1 MVWPIAGRR
10 SNKMSRDGY
19 PPVEDSR
26 EGGRV
31 WLLAVIL
38 AAMGLTLVS
47 SVIYTIMAASAAF
60 FAHRIVQG

>member
-1 MVWPIAGRR
+1 MER
-10 SNKMSRDGY
+10 NEL

-47 SVIYTIMAASAAF
+47 SAVSTTMKASAALF
-60 FAHRIVQG
+60 VHRAAQD